1 MIEGAALAF
10 LPPGNAVGEAITE
23 IDELFGD
30 SGAVSVVT
38 LVFRGEALTPAGL
51 SQMDALIDGIVADPR
66 VRDLLAPG
74 DPVVAPSSLIKTL
87 HQVDGL
93 ESVTQAEIDSTRS
106 VPQIAEALAAL
117 TGTDEDGTPV
127 AVATIRLIDTDD
139 ERIQD
144 AERKINELAA
154 ADDGPLRVS
163 SVSALVIEDAYKKAT
178 EEGTAP
184 LIGLALL
191 LIAALL
197 LLFLRTPAD
206 LLLTLGGC
214 SSRSSG

>member
-30 SGAVSVVT
+30 SGDVSVVT

-87 HQVDGL
+87 LQVDGL
-93 ESVTQAEIDSTRS
+93 ESVTQAQIDSTRS
-106 VPQIAEALAAL
+106 APGIQEALAAL
-117 TGTDEDGTPV
+117 TGTDDRRHAGGRSP
-127 AVATIRLIDTDD
+127 
-139 ERIQD
+139 
-144 AERKINELAA
+144 
-154 ADDGPLRVS
+154 P
-163 SVSALVIEDAYKKAT
+163 SV
-178 EEGTAP
+178 
-184 LIGLALL
+184 
-191 LIAALL
+191 
-197 LLFLRTPAD
+197 
-206 LLLTLGGC
+206 
-214 SSRSSG
+214 